1 MWEVFVKA
9 IFSGLNLKLDYGF
22 LPYNMHEVFNKTEHG
37 LTAGQVLKIS
47 EMNLRQSC
55 TQSFLGK

>member
-37 LTAGQVLKIS
+37 LTA
-47 EMNLRQSC
+47 
-55 TQSFLGK
+55 TQLL